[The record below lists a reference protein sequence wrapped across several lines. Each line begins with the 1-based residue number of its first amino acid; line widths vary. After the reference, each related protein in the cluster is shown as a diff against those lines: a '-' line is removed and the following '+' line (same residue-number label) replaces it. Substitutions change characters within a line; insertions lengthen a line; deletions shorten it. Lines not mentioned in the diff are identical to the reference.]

1 MCAHGYHL
9 GNDRL
14 VRPVDPKDFC
24 EFLEVLCGSLTDRE
38 DCVTQP
44 AHAEIA
50 ELFIEKLD
58 AELACKKGYVFD
70 DSQAHAPLLVLSQLH
85 NGGQKRL

>member
-1 MCAHGYHL
+1 MCAHGDHL
-9 GNDRL
+9 GDDRL
-14 VRPVDPKDFC
+14 VRPFNTEDFC
-24 EFLEVLCGSLTDRE
+24 EFLEVLCGSLSDRE

-58 AELACKKGYVFD
+58 AELARKKGYVFD
-70 DSQAHAPLLVLSQLH
+70 DSQAHTPLLVLSQLH
-85 NGGQKRL
+85 NSGQKRL